1 MCVCQQSEQQQ
12 HHHHKHEKMKERKD
26 EKDKW
31 RGGVNKLEE
40 ICVGKVGGC
49 APGDGAA
56 EGADAHVDVADV
68 ALEQVAALEGL
79 AAARLRAR
87 KDGLAVHLVH
97 VEQQPVLAAELAP
110 ARRAHARQPAR
121 HAPRHRPRRLCGPT
135 VIRAHLPPLSLSNL
149 ILFCVL
155 CFDFSEKEMR
165 FPSFCFKHS
174 KKSSQTLK
182 NTHTNKKHLSFLLK
196 IPTSIAY
203 TTTPIP
209 SHLIA
214 ILSSSLSF
222 FRCGFFS
229 RPPISL
235 CSLFFFFLF
244 SLSLLKKQTEGT
256 CSHFLPFPRP
266 SSFHNN

>member
-1 MCVCQQSEQQQ
+1 
-12 HHHHKHEKMKERKD
+12 MKERKD

-40 ICVGKVGGC
+40 ICVGKVGGS

-68 ALEQVAALEGL
+68 ALEQVAALESL

-121 HAPRHRPRRLCGPT
+121 HASRHRPRRLCGPT

-155 CFDFSEKEMR
+155 CCFDFSEKEMR

-182 NTHTNKKHLSFLLK
+182 NTHTNKKTPFFSSKNTHFHRVHNN
-196 IPTSIAY
+196 TY
-203 TTTPIP
+203 PIP
-209 SHLIA
+209 SHSNPFVI
-214 ILSSSLSF
+214 SF
-222 FRCGFFS
+222 VLPLWFFFLDL
-229 RPPISL
+229 PFL
-235 CSLFFFFLF
+235 FVHFFFFSF
-244 SLSLLKKQTEGT
+244 LSLLKKQTEGT